1 MDPQPLKRIY
11 FDTNALYGWPYLPNE
26 TSNLLRFADW
36 LGAELYLPKIVEA
49 ELERQFLK
57 RVKTAYA
64 SVESGL
70 KEINKACRP
79 ITSVQVL
86 IAIFT
91 KSCSDPPMKYTSPIW

>member
-26 TSNLLRFADW
+26 TSNLLRFAAW